1 MTLPIFNQPHA
12 IDFDPTDFWGFK
24 TTPRPE
30 LSQRW
35 LSYAKLGSETRF
47 YSRFWVLRF
56 TYCTRILD
64 AISYIEYMQIS

>member
-35 LSYAKLGSETRF
+35 LSYVARLGFIVGSGF
-47 YSRFWVLRF
+47 CVLH
-56 TYCTRILD
+56 TVQ
-64 AISYIEYMQIS
+64 EY